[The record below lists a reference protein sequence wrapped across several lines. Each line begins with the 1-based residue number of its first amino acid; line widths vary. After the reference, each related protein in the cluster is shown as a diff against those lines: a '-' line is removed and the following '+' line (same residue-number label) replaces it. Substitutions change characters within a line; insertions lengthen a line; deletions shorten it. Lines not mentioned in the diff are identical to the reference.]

1 MQNLR
6 KLELLIVRCKY
17 TQFSIILFVENCWML
32 TEIRMLCVTRAE
44 ISKPDV
50 LRNYESFHPTAENY
64 SCRIWEAASA
74 TAAAP
79 MYFKGVQFGETG
91 ERWCD
96 GGLRRNNPINEA
108 LSELSREP
116 DWKDRP
122 VGCVLSLGT
131 GVAKSAHVSSHL
143 AGVLKDAVAI
153 MTDSDDIARVFASS
167 EKGVEL
173 FRTNRYFRFSL
184 PQGMQDLHL
193 DEWKE
198 TEKMRALATDYL
210 NHAGNGDMLARCA
223 KSLLD
228 PDENCE
234 SLSGMAA

>member
-1 MQNLR
+1 
-6 KLELLIVRCKY
+6 
-17 TQFSIILFVENCWML
+17 
-32 TEIRMLCVTRAE
+32 MLCVTRTE
-44 ISKPDV
+44 ISKPDI

-79 MYFKGVQFGETG
+79 MYFKGVQFNETG
-91 ERWCD
+91 EKWSD

-108 LSELSREP
+108 LSELSRER
-116 DWKDRP
+116 DWKNKK
-122 VGCVLSLGT
+122 VGCVLSLKT
-131 GVAKSAHVSSHL
+131 GVAKSGPVSSNL
-143 AGVLKDAVAI
+143 AGVLKGAVAI

-167 EKGVEL
+167 ELGIEL
-173 FRTNRYFRFSL
+173 SRTHRYFRFSV
-184 PQGMQDLHL
+184 PQGMQDLQL

-198 TEKMRALATDYL
+198 TEKMKALTTDYL
-210 NHAGNGDMLARCA
+210 AHAENGDGLTRCA

-234 SLSGMAA
+234 KTS